1 MPHRKAQ
8 KHLELFPATT
18 PYSSGF
24 LSVENDTHQLY
35 WEQSGNP
42 DGVPIIFLH
51 GGPGA
56 GATPT
61 HRRFFDP
68 EHYRIIIFDQRGSGR
83 SHPLG
88 SLENNTTAHLV
99 ADIETLR
106 KHLKINRWH
115 VFGGS
120 WGSTL
125 ALSYATQHPKHC
137 LSLILRGIF
146 LCEQTEIDWF
156 LYGMKNIFPESWE
169 TFASIIPADRH
180 NDLLNAYYER
190 LTDPDP
196 EIQMQ
201 AGLHWSA
208 YEGACSLLI
217 PKSTPPRTD
226 EERLHA
232 LALARIE
239 AHYFKH
245 HVIAPENS
253 LLNKVK
259 ALRAIPS
266 SIIQGRY
273 DVICPIITAHQLHDI
288 WPEADYIIIP
298 NAGHSALDPA
308 LQSALIQA
316 TEHAKTISD
325 EFQK

>member
-1 MPHRKAQ
+1 
-8 KHLELFPATT
+8 
-18 PYSSGF
+18 
-24 LSVENDTHQLY
+24 
-35 WEQSGNP
+35 
-42 DGVPIIFLH
+42 
-51 GGPGA
+51 
-56 GATPT
+56 
-61 HRRFFDP
+61 
-68 EHYRIIIFDQRGSGR
+68 
-83 SHPLG
+83 
-88 SLENNTTAHLV
+88 
-99 ADIETLR
+99 
-106 KHLKINRWH
+106 
-115 VFGGS
+115 
-120 WGSTL
+120 
-125 ALSYATQHPKHC
+125 
-137 LSLILRGIF
+137 
-146 LCEQTEIDWF
+146 
-156 LYGMKNIFPESWE
+156 
-169 TFASIIPADRH
+169 
-180 NDLLNAYYER
+180 
-190 LTDPDP
+190 
-196 EIQMQ
+196 MQ